1 MSHAENTVRK
11 QASTSAMTRD
21 SLAKGPTFGCS
32 PVWVR
37 EAPRRFASEL
47 KKDFRRASIFTI
59 RSIEKPFAR

>member
-11 QASTSAMTRD
+11 QACTSAMTR
-21 SLAKGPTFGCS
+21 
-32 PVWVR
+32 
-37 EAPRRFASEL
+37 EAPRHFASEL